1 MKISIVIPVFRQVDT
16 RFTELCIESIREN
29 SKEHHEI
36 IVVVNPGT
44 NTDAYNHLDADII
57 GGIEEQGQG
66 HANNLGIGNATNE
79 WIMIA
84 DNDNV
89 FPPNWEKGLELL
101 ESDMVLTFNSM
112 EPIQGAPG
120 FIYNDC
126 GDIKNFNKEKFYTD
140 AVEMAE
146 EKFMPGTTYPFI
158 IEKKHLNTIENFDVN
173 FDPWGSGIDSDI
185 RYKMMLFGL
194 DLKRYFGVLVY
205 HFSQQIA
212 WKFGTDEE
220 ITPYL
225 NANRRYFETKW
236 DLAQFS
242 SPQIW
247 YSEFKINKDRLRF
260 KPDWM
265 NQISDKW
272 MGTEEDNQYWQCGN
286 CRYMNF
292 LTRNKCLNCNNNK
305 E

>member
-101 ESDMVLTFNSM
+101 KPDIVLTFNSM

-120 FIYNDC
+120 FIFNNC

-158 IEKKHLNTIENFDVN
+158 VEKKHLETIEGFDTE
-173 FDPWGSGIDSDI
+173 FDPWGCTIDTDI
-185 RYKMMLFGL
+185 RYKMMLLGL
-194 DLKRYFGVLVY
+194 DLKRYFGIICY
-205 HFSQQIA
+205 HFSQQTA
-212 WKFGTDEE
+212 WKDGNIQEKE
-220 ITPYL
+220 AGR

-236 DLAQFS
+236 NLAQAP

-247 YSEFKINKDRLRF
+247 YSEFMINEDRRRF
-260 KPDWM
+260 QPEWAGQVSKRWL
-265 NQISDKW
+265 
-272 MGTEEDNQYWQCGN
+272 GTEADNEYWQCDE
-286 CRYMNF
+286 CRYVNF
-292 LTRNKCLNCNNNK
+292 NKRDKCLNCNHDK
-305 E
+305 I